1 MIKIKPKSCYGVT
14 FYDEYGNGVKLKD
27 NFKAIECRD
36 ITRKV
41 LFMSHYNHVHEQGG
55 SYDIQEYKVFM
66 EDTLEEVSMYAD
78 VHGAYRRSKYEGDA
92 LEYFVKDE
100 WVEVVYK

>member
-1 MIKIKPKSCYGVT
+1 MIKIKPKSGWVT
-14 FYDEYGNGVKLKD
+14 EFYDEYGNEVKLKD

-41 LFMSHYNHVHEQGG
+41 LFISHYNHVHEQGG
-55 SYDIQEYKVFM
+55 SYDIQKYKVFM

-78 VHGAYRRSKYEGDA
+78 VRGNYRCDDYEGDA

-100 WVEVVYK
+100 WVEGVSK